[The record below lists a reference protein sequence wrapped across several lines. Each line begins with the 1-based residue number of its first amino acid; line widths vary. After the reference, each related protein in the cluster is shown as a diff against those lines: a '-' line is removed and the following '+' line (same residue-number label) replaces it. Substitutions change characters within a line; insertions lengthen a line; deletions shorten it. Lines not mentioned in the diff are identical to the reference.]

1 MTDIDAYIQVS
12 AANTW
17 LLAHVAF
24 PAAWGSATAGQQA
37 AALVEASDNIDSLP
51 LKGCKYA
58 DDVSQLRAF
67 PRYPDRAGQAIGG
80 DETNF
85 QSEIDYSS
93 VPQEVLDACCL
104 EALEILKQGSSGR
117 KDLREQG
124 VKSYS
129 IGGKLQETFEDAPVP
144 KLLSGKAREKL
155 RFWVGGMAEAV

>member
-1 MTDIDAYIQVS
+1 MTDIDAYIQV
-12 AANTW
+12 AAATTW
-17 LLAHVAF
+17 LSAHVAF
-24 PAAWGSATAGQQA
+24 LTAWTNATADQKA
-37 AALVEASDNIDSLP
+37 AALVEASDSIDSLP

-85 QSEIDYSS
+85 QSDIDYSA

-104 EALEILKQGSSGR
+104 EALEILKRGASGR
-117 KDLREQG
+117 KELREQG
-124 VKSYS
+124 VKSFS

-144 KLLSGKAREKL
+144 KLLSRKARDKL
-155 RFWVGGMAEAV
+155 RFWLGCLAEAV

>member
-1 MTDIDAYIQVS
+1 MTDIDAYVQ
-12 AANTW
+12 
-17 LLAHVAF
+17 
-24 PAAWGSATAGQQA
+24 PAAAAAWLAAHLAFIAAWAAATADQKS

-67 PRYPDRAGQAIGG
+67 PRYPDRSGQAIGC

-85 QSEIDYSS
+85 QSEIDYSD

-124 VKSYS
+124 VKQYS
-129 IGGKLQETFEDAPVP
+129 IGGKLSESFGDAPVP
-144 KLLSGKAREKL
+144 KLLSRKARDKL
-155 RFWVGGMAEAV
+155 RFWLGGLAEAV